1 MLADTAAP
9 KNSLWSTLRDLTS
22 IKRNELAKQRD
33 AVKALRQ
40 ELVAPLSAVSDPR
53 DRVAL
58 LLQDSGKRVKNDRGD
73 PDRPWAGHRSTMI
86 RKGSAMHTE
95 ILALAGISARNVQR
109 FLAQSNNDASIQP
122 ATFSTVENRFKK
134 ALDALEIKYS
144 YATLF
149 ADLVTEKSGPLED
162 GELEVSQPEMV
173 GREEMHTQRREWES
187 LVFSEENLD
196 EAQIQSHLR
205 KVFSS
210 PEAEDAL
217 KSCRA
222 QFADFGRELQD
233 GKIDLNS
240 MKATVDGLSAADL
253 LSDQQLAILKQ
264 ARDSPVLLSELT
276 DVLHLRLSSIE
287 SWTWGAEVPLEMR
300 RQLSGKYRVYMEE
313 ELTDALMIHYV
324 GMRFVT
330 KFATVMD
337 SVYDGSA
344 WKKHSQVNKSL
355 QALWDYYIGHRD
367 KTTETLK
374 EEIDDTFK
382 ESYFLSAIPRSENE
396 GAAGYDCETGAGEDK
411 PTSRVTRAV
420 EAKQALLHIM
430 AAESLIADQLNEEL
444 VAFQTDFKW
453 FGPSLSHT
461 AIKSVLK
468 FFGVTDIWLGFFERF
483 LKAPMRFLHDGPN
496 GDIRVRQRGVPMSH
510 MLSSFFGES
519 VLFCLDFAVNEA
531 THGKPMYRLH
541 DDIFF
546 WGTPAEATSAWTTLT
561 TLSEVLGISVNEE
574 KTGAGRLSA
583 LHATHSAQSISE
595 SLPSGDLRWGLLSLR
610 TDGKF
615 AIDQSRVDEHIVEMQ
630 RQLAGR
636 RSVLDWIRAYNC
648 YMQLFAFHFCRPQ
661 HSLGRSH
668 IDDCL
673 RTFSRIN
680 KEICSSTD
688 GNTALF
694 VKKMLSERFKFG
706 NVPDGFLFWPMK
718 FGGLEL
724 HNPFV
729 TLQGLRV
736 YIDESPEYCVKEAL
750 DLEELRYREY
760 ELQFEREGPADKRAL
775 VDRPETFMDRATY
788 ALFRWDRSDSLLH
801 AWTQLLAS
809 DARASNPSAIIS
821 PVDAAIEAG
830 MPEWSPE
837 LNGLL
842 DKMKLHEASELRELV
857 NTPYWRTVLELYGA
871 EMSSVFGSVQVVE
884 RSLLPMG
891 MVEALKGKV
900 RWES

>member
-1 MLADTAAP
+1 MLSDTIAP

-53 DRVAL
+53 ARVEL
-58 LLQDSGKRVKNDRGD
+58 LLQDAGKRVKNDRGD
-73 PDRPWAGHRSTMI
+73 PDRPWAGHRSTVV
-86 RKGSAMHTE
+86 RKGSALHTE
-95 ILALAGISARNVQR
+95 ILALAGISARNTQR
-109 FLAQSNNDASIQP
+109 FLAQSNSDSSIQP
-122 ATFSTVENRFKK
+122 STFSTVENRFQK
-134 ALDALEIKYS
+134 ALDAFEIKYS
-144 YATLF
+144 YAILF
-149 ADLVTEKSGPLED
+149 ADLVTEKSGPMD
-162 GELEVSQPEMV
+162 DSELDASPPEMV
-173 GREEMHTQRREWES
+173 GREEMHTQRKEWES
-187 LVFSEENLD
+187 LVFSEDNMD
-196 EAQIQSHLR
+196 EAQILSHLK

-217 KSCRA
+217 KNCRA

-233 GKIDLNS
+233 GKIDLDA
-240 MKATVDGLSAADL
+240 MKATVDGLASADL
-253 LSDQQLAILKQ
+253 LSYQQLAILKQ

-276 DVLHLRLSSIE
+276 DVLHLRLSLIE

-313 ELTDALMIHYV
+313 ELTDALLIHYV

-330 KFATVMD
+330 KFAALMD

-344 WKKHSQVNKSL
+344 WTKHSQVNKSR

-367 KTTETLK
+367 ETSETLK
-374 EEIDDTFK
+374 EKIDETFK
-382 ESYFLSAIPRSENE
+382 QNYFLSAIPRSERE
-396 GAAGYDCETGAGEDK
+396 GVAGYDCETRAGENK
-411 PTSRVTRAV
+411 PASRVSRAV
-420 EAKQALLHIM
+420 EAKQALLHII
-430 AAESLIADQLNEEL
+430 AAEPLIADHVNEEL
-444 VAFQTDFKW
+444 VVFQTDFKW

-468 FFGVTDIWLGFFERF
+468 FFGVTDVWLGFFERF
-483 LKAPMRFLHDGPN
+483 LKAPLRFLRDGPN
-496 GDIRVRQRGVPMSH
+496 GEIRVRQRGVPMSH

-531 THGKPMYRLH
+531 TNGKPMYRLH

-546 WGTPAEATSAWTTLT
+546 WGTPVEASSAWKALT
-561 TLSEVLGISVNEE
+561 TLSQVLGISVNDE

-583 LHATHSAQSISE
+583 LQATHLKESIPE
-595 SLPSGDLRWGLLSLR
+595 CLPSGELRWGLLSLR
-610 TDGKF
+610 SDGKF
-615 AIDQSRVDEHIVEMQ
+615 AIDQSRVDEHIIEMH

-636 RSVLDWIRAYNC
+636 RSVLDWIRAYNR
-648 YMQLFAFHFCRPQ
+648 YMQFFAFHFCRPQ

-680 KEICSSTD
+680 REICPSTD

-694 VKKMLSERFKFG
+694 VKKMLLERFKFG

-729 TLQGLRV
+729 TLQGLRDH
-736 YIDESPEYCVKEAL
+736 IDEAPEYCVKEAL
-750 DLEELRYREY
+750 DREELRYREF
-760 ELQFEREGPADKRAL
+760 ELQFEREGPAHKRAL
-775 VDRPETFMDRATY
+775 ADRPETFMDRATY
-788 ALFRWDRSDSLLH
+788 ALFRRDRSASFLH
-801 AWTQLLAS
+801 AWTKLLAS
-809 DARASNPSAIIS
+809 DARASNPSAVIS

-830 MPEWSPE
+830 MPECSPE

-842 DKMKLHEASELRELV
+842 DKMKVHEASELRELI

-871 EMSSVFGSVQVVE
+871 EMSSIFGSVQVVE

-891 MVEALKGKV
+891 MVEALEGKV